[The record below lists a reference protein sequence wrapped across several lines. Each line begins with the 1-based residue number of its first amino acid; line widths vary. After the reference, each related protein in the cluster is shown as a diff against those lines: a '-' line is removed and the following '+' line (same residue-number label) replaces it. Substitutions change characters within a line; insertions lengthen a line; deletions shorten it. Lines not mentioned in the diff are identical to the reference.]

1 MRLAEIAALARENG
15 WQAAEN
21 APLAA
26 LTTFRI
32 GGPADLLV
40 TVPDG
45 RGAAA
50 LLAACRAAD
59 VPTLLVG
66 NGSNLLVGDGGVRG
80 VVWRFDP
87 KTAEIAADGADI
99 ICGAGVPLTR
109 LCTFAKDLALTG
121 LEFAF
126 GIPGTAG
133 GAAFMNAGAYGGE
146 MAQVLTAAEVLEADG
161 ELHTVDAKAL
171 ALGYR
176 KSALMESGG
185 VVTALHLRLRAGDG
199 KKIAATMQ
207 ELIAKRREK
216 QPLQFPS
223 AGSFFKRPAGHFAG
237 ALIEQC
243 GLKGFSVGGAAV
255 SEKHAGFVV
264 NTGNATAADV
274 RRLSDA
280 VIERVREKTG
290 VTLVPEVRFVG
301 EFQ

>member
-1 MRLAEIAALARENG
+1 MRLADIAALARENG

-21 APLAA
+21 APLAP

-32 GGPADLLV
+32 GGPAELLV

-45 RGAAA
+45 AAA
-50 LLAACRAAD
+50 AKLLCACRAAG
-59 VPTLLVG
+59 VPTLLIG

-87 KTAEIAADGADI
+87 KTAEMAADGETVT
-99 ICGAGVPLTR
+99 CGAGVPLTR

-133 GAAFMNAGAYGGE
+133 GAVFMNAGAYGGE
-146 MAQVLTAAEVLEADG
+146 TAQVLTAAEVLETNG
-161 ELHTVDAKAL
+161 TLHTVDAESL
-171 ALGYR
+171 ALSYR
-176 KSALMESGG
+176 HSALMESGG
-185 VVTALHLRLRAGDG
+185 VVTALHLRLKAGD
-199 KKIAATMQ
+199 KEQIAATMQ
-207 ELIAKRREK
+207 ELMAKRREK
-216 QPLQFPS
+216 QPLQLPS
-223 AGSFFKRPAGHFAG
+223 AGSFFKRSAGHFAG

-243 GLKGFSVGGAAV
+243 GLKGFSVGEAAV

-264 NTGNATAADV
+264 NKGNATAAEV

-301 EFQ
+301 EF